1 MAMSLEETAKRQADA
16 EADGEMRA
24 GDRRRLDRRLL
35 AQAGDVD
42 TTALVPAGAPR
53 PAAVVVVDD
62 HALLADTMVH
72 ALRREG
78 FLADP
83 IAPTGADEILAEVVR
98 RRATVALVDLDLG
111 TPDFDGFDLVEPLV
125 DAGVHVVVMSSTPDP
140 LLLAASF
147 EAGARGVVSK
157 SAPFAV
163 VLDAVKLAA
172 RGELAPD
179 PVERDELGR
188 VLRERRRDHAA
199 RLAPFQQLTPRER
212 EVLDL
217 LVDGFSAEAIA
228 ARSYVS
234 VATVRTQIRGVLT
247 KLGVNSQLSAVAFAT
262 RCGWSGESATPMVR
276 YSATLAL

>member
-1 MAMSLEETAKRQADA
+1 MAMSLEETARRQAD
-16 EADGEMRA
+16 DGEVRA

-35 AQAGDVD
+35 AQAGEVD
-42 TTALVPAGAPR
+42 TTALVPAGVPR
-53 PAAVVVVDD
+53 PAGVVVVDD

-83 IAPTGADEILAEVVR
+83 VAPTATDEVVAEVVR

-111 TPDFDGFDLVEPLV
+111 SPTFDGFDLVEPLV
-125 DAGVHVVVMSSTPDP
+125 DAGIHVVVMASTPDP

-199 RLAPFQQLTPRER
+199 RLAPFHQLTPRER

-217 LVDGFSAEAIA
+217 LIDGCSAEAIA